1 MLSSN
6 KATLIAL
13 AVVAALGAC
22 NTVHGMGQDVQAGGR
37 AVSQAAT
44 ETQAD
49 MQAPPARA
57 MADTGYVG
65 ENMAGDARI
74 DIAHARALALQV
86 RPGEVTSQMLQ
97 RHAGGSG
104 LRYAFDIR
112 SEGVTYQVGV
122 DAADGTILEDARQS

>member
-6 KATLIAL
+6 KTTFIAIAAL
-13 AVVAALGAC
+13 AALGAC

-49 MQAPPARA
+49 MQTPTAPS

-65 ENMAGDARI
+65 EDMAKDARL
-74 DIAHARALALQV
+74 DIAHARALALQA

-112 SEGVTYQVGV
+112 SEGVTYEVGV
-122 DAADGTILEDARQS
+122 DAANGAILENESQG